1 MRNINK
7 FTFLLLLV
15 ILIMSVSMIWVVI
28 NSMDKGKDADK
39 HEVSRNHSI
48 LINFDENDFEQ
59 LEDLVSRFK
68 EGKGNYLMLIP
79 PIVDGGYWI
88 HDVYSNGR
96 EIKWTIDNT
105 RDGMSGD
112 GRGIRK
118 YTCKAIDKNETE
130 ELFTIEL
137 SQCDDL
143 DPNEKLSVISIWKE

>member
-1 MRNINK
+1 MKSMNK
-7 FTFLLLLV
+7 LTFVLLFV
-15 ILIMSVSMIWVVI
+15 ILILSVSLIWTVA
-28 NSMDKGKDADK
+28 NLMDKGGVVDN
-39 HEVSRNHSI
+39 HEANRNHSI
-48 LINFDENDFEQ
+48 LISFDEKDLEQ

-68 EGKGNYLMLIP
+68 EGKGHNLMLIP
-79 PIVDGGYWI
+79 PVVDGGYWI

-96 EIKWTIDNT
+96 EIEWTIDNT

-137 SQCDDL
+137 SQCDGFE
-143 DPNEKLSVISIWKE
+143 PNEKFSVISIWKE

>member
-1 MRNINK
+1 MKSMNK
-7 FTFLLLLV
+7 LTFVLLFV
-15 ILIMSVSMIWVVI
+15 ILILSVSLIWTVI
-28 NSMDKGKDADK
+28 NSMDKGRDVDR
-39 HEVSRNHSI
+39 HEANRNDSI
-48 LINFDENDFEQ
+48 LLNFDEKDLEQ

-68 EGKGNYLMLIP
+68 EGKGSNLMLIP

-96 EIKWTIDNT
+96 EIEWTIDNT

-118 YTCKAIDKNETE
+118 YTCRSIDKNETE